1 MPVISF
7 DKFNADELL
16 QKAMHAAAGN
26 IPYGGG
32 SVVNYVVDT
41 VFFPHLEIDPAE
53 SLWNKMEGKVKSMIQ
68 MQVED
73 DIQRIM
79 GEAAA
84 ASTTQRLRTFGDL
97 FRQLGYI
104 KNIEE
109 KKIQLSLLTSEAS
122 KIVADLNNIPASML
136 LGSAKLLK
144 IMAAV
149 HITTIVELKSYEPEN
164 YRYQAMLNKMSILYS
179 DVAGSMYNRSMAWR
193 LSQIAEAKGMVYER
207 DLPMPATLIN
217 KKKNVEFTAFDKY
230 FNDQWQP
237 GRGLDFIRKETG
249 EINAEGVSVQ
259 YQSVKME
266 VQQAISDYAE
276 KTIRPS
282 WTKKWNDALLT
293 ITQGFMNLVDWPGVE
308 REKKG
313 DLMHVPNQL
322 AFPLVPSKSA
332 LHSADTLQRLDL
344 FLEQQMDQFQTSG
357 PRYAQTYRIAK
368 PSQADEHSVYYRA
381 DTYDSAVACIYFQE
395 RGKLERARDLAD
407 GLVQAM
413 NHDPRG
419 EGRIVAATRAD
430 RLIDPNNNYTTS
442 VFVPDGGRRDV
453 GNMSWAGIAL
463 TRMYHR
469 SKNHTYLHAA
479 ETIGQWILSNCAVG
493 DDWKGFSGGETH
505 WNIKEKWRSVEHN
518 VDCVAFFDNLFQLT
532 GKKEWETAREN
543 ARTLVKA
550 CFFNNQYY
558 ITGTGLSM
566 DHNKEVVPT
575 DTQSWTSLAKID
587 PSTEE
592 RSLQYMID
600 AMGAQSAGFEGTKF
614 ARNGREIQ
622 NEATAG
628 AAMALWL
635 ARDKNPKFETTAL
648 KYLQSLENQLTKATN
663 SIGYGI
669 VATPASEADTGPG
682 LGWKYFNLLHVA
694 STAWTGLALLAK
706 DKTSANPYAGLAAWG

>member
-1 MPVISF
+1 
-7 DKFNADELL
+7 
-16 QKAMHAAAGN
+16 
-26 IPYGGG
+26 
-32 SVVNYVVDT
+32 
-41 VFFPHLEIDPAE
+41 
-53 SLWNKMEGKVKSMIQ
+53 
-68 MQVED
+68 
-73 DIQRIM
+73 
-79 GEAAA
+79 
-84 ASTTQRLRTFGDL
+84 
-97 FRQLGYI
+97 
-104 KNIEE
+104 
-109 KKIQLSLLTSEAS
+109 
-122 KIVADLNNIPASML
+122 ML

-164 YRYQAMLNKMSILYS
+164 YRYQATLNKMSILYS
-179 DVAGSMYNRSMAWR
+179 DVAGSMYNRSMTWR

-237 GRGLDFIRKETG
+237 GRGIDFIRKETG

-259 YQSVKME
+259 YQAVKME

-322 AFPLVPSKSA
+322 AFPLSPSKST

-357 PRYAQTYRIAK
+357 PRYTQTYRIAK
-368 PSQADEHSVYYRA
+368 PAQADEHGVYYRA
-381 DTYDSAVACIYFQE
+381 DTYDTAVACIYFLE

-413 NHDPRG
+413 NHDPKG

-442 VFVPDGGRRDV
+442 IFVPDGGRRDV

-469 SKNHTYLHAA
+469 SKNYTYLHTA
-479 ETIGQWILSNCAVG
+479 ETIGQWILSNCSVG

-505 WNIKEKWRSVEHN
+505 WSIKEKWRSVEHN

-550 CFFNNQYY
+550 CYFNNQYY
-558 ITGTGLSM
+558 ITGTGLAM
-566 DHNKEVVPT
+566 DLNKDVVPT

-592 RSLQYMID
+592 RSLKFMID
-600 AMGAQSAGFEGTKF
+600 AMGAQSAGFEGAKF
-614 ARNGREIQ
+614 AMYGREIQ

-648 KYLQSLENQLTKATN
+648 KYLQSLENQLTKAPN

-694 STAWTGLALLAK
+694 STAWTGLAFLAK
-706 DKTSANPYAGLAAWG
+706 EKASANPYAGLAAWG